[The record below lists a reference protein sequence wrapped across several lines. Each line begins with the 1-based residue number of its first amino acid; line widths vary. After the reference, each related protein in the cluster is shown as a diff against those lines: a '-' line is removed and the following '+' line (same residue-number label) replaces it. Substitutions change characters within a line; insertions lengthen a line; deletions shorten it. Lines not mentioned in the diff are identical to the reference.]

1 MTEIRSTRNGKTARV
16 SPRLARALV
25 KGGKYTYV
33 DREMRPAAPSAPI
46 VQPLVTTEKQT
57 DVVIDTTQL
66 TTTDQSLDQVEIS
79 PITGKPKRQY
89 RRRAV
94 QSTAEEE

>member
-16 SPRLARALV
+16 SKRLARALV

-33 DREMRPAAPSAPI
+33 DREMRPAPQSAPV
-46 VQPLVTTEKQT
+46 VQPHVTSQPEAQT
-57 DVVIDTTQL
+57 APE
-66 TTTDQSLDQVEIS
+66 VEIS